1 MKKYIYFLGYKRK
14 KTKIINHIKNK
25 NFQIVELGNKLLT
38 RSIAK
43 NADLIIS
50 FGYRRIISN
59 RILSLVKRPIIN
71 LHISYLPFNKGAHPN
86 FWSFVDNTPKGVSI
100 HEIIKKID
108 SGNIIFRKKIVF
120 KKNDKL
126 TFRQSYNILIKEIE
140 NLFIDKFNIIL
151 HKKYKTK
158 KIRKIGTIHYSRDL
172 PKYLKNWDVKI
183 IKFLETYH
191 K

>member
-126 TFRQSYNILIKEIE
+126 TFKQSYNILIKEIE

-158 KIRKIGTIHYSRDL
+158 KIKKIGTIHYSRDL